1 MINTNNAPAV
11 RIRPDLKAK
20 AARAAQAEQMS
31 LNGFLNALI
40 EKAIR
45 EREDA
50 ELYAGFTEL
59 GNDPEGCDVEFAFA
73 AQAEVALRD

>member
-1 MINTNNAPAV
+1 M
-11 RIRPDLKAK
+11 
-20 AARAAQAEQMS
+20 
-31 LNGFLNALI
+31 
-40 EKAIR
+40 R

-73 AQAEVALRD
+73 AQAEVALRDQSFLSVIFPRRKSFPPFAP